1 MRLGFAAFSAQGYA
15 LAQRLAGVLRG
26 DGDPLRGRLSFA

>member
-15 LAQRLAGVLRG
+15 LAQRLAAAFGG
-26 DGDPLRGRLSFA
+26 HGNPLAG